1 MKIKSE
7 QVFSVPVG
15 DFSIS
20 PSAEGYKS
28 NEGYTLAYSVKGDV
42 FTKYETPVPANENLV
57 VTAFPKFLKY
67 KLVGNASDVEVKW

>member
-1 MKIKSE
+1 MIIKDE
-7 QVFSVPVG
+7 QVFSVPSG

-20 PSAEGYKS
+20 PS

-42 FTKYETPVPANENLV
+42 FTNYETPIPANENLV

-67 KLVGNASDVEVKW
+67 KLIGNASEVEVKW

>member
-1 MKIKSE
+1 MIVKNE

-20 PSAEGYKS
+20 PS

-42 FTKYETPVPANENLV
+42 FTNYETSVPANENLV

>member
-1 MKIKSE
+1 MIVKNE
-7 QVFSVPVG
+7 QVFSVPSG

-20 PSAEGYKS
+20 PS

-42 FTKYETPVPANENLV
+42 FTEYSTPVPANENLI

-67 KLVGNASDVEVKW
+67 KLIDNTSEVEVRW

>member
-1 MKIKSE
+1 MKVKGE

-20 PSAEGYKS
+20 PSAEGYK
-28 NEGYTLAYSVKGDV
+28 LAYSVIGDT
-42 FTKYETPVPANENLV
+42 FTNYETPIPANENLV

-67 KLVGNASDVEVKW
+67 KLIGNASEVEVKW

>member
-1 MKIKSE
+1 MILKDE
-7 QVFSVPVG
+7 QVFSVPSG

-20 PSAEGYKS
+20 PS

-42 FTKYETPVPANENLV
+42 FTNYETPIPANENLV

-67 KLVGNASDVEVKW
+67 KLIGNASEVEVKW

>member
-1 MKIKSE
+1 MIVKNE
-7 QVFSVPVG
+7 QVFSVPSG

-20 PSAEGYKS
+20 PS

>member
-20 PSAEGYKS
+20 PS

-42 FTKYETPVPANENLV
+42 FTNYETPVPANENLV

>member
-1 MKIKSE
+1 MILKDE
-7 QVFSVPVG
+7 QIFSVPSG

-20 PSAEGYKS
+20 PS

-42 FTKYETPVPANENLV
+42 FTNYETPVPANENLV

-67 KLVGNASDVEVKW
+67 KLIGNASEVEVKW

>member
-1 MKIKSE
+1 MIVKNG
-7 QVFSVPVG
+7 QVFSVPSG

-20 PSAEGYKS
+20 PS

-42 FTKYETPVPANENLV
+42 FTNYQTPVPANENLV

-67 KLVGNASDVEVKW
+67 KLVGNASEVEVRW